1 MSGFFESDIVREAI
15 TEMEE
20 LQQEIIEKMMY
31 APFFDNEEKKEHLAL
46 MRDFLDKQR
55 NLYFRIS
62 LSDDPEAQIMK
73 DRIKDAAQ
81 LLGMDENSG
90 VNEFFDIMEE
100 SIKKLEE
107 QTEG

>member
-1 MSGFFESDIVREAI
+1 M
-15 TEMEE
+15 
-20 LQQEIIEKMMY
+20 
-31 APFFDNEEKKEHLAL
+31 
-46 MRDFLDKQR
+46 
-55 NLYFRIS
+55 
-62 LSDDPEAQIMK
+62 MK